1 MLQNKT
7 YFVRA
12 GLVLALVFLSMGKS
26 VFAQSPVMPKYSFQL
41 TGGYSISEAWDVNG
55 FNIDFSLNRHIWRF
69 ISLGLYYDVS
79 VVNNYMPEISQTASG
94 QSKYFISHALDQY
107 IMSLNDSQALDF
119 NQVMDIFQSFGL
131 KTNFDFKISPK
142 IYLGFYFGV
151 GLTKRLESVL
161 FLSEWT
167 VTYNKV
173 TGYIPASQYVDA
185 TEMSFRYGLKFTYVL
200 SQRINIVLQAGHN
213 TSKFKKYPFNETT
226 YEKVNVGMVFKF

>member
-1 MLQNKT
+1 MLQINNNSKKI
-7 YFVRA
+7 
-12 GLVLALVFLSMGKS
+12 GISALLILILMIFGGQS
-26 VFAQSPVMPKYSFQL
+26 FAQSKYNFQL
-41 TGGYSISEAWDVNG
+41 TGGYSASEAWDVNG
-55 FNIDFSLNRHIWRF
+55 FNIDFSLNRHIWHF

-79 VVNNYMPEISQTASG
+79 VVNNYMPEISQTLGA
-94 QSKYFISHALDQY
+94 QNKYFIPSALDQY
-107 IMSLNDSQALDF
+107 IMSLNDAEATDF

-142 IYLGFYFGV
+142 IYVGFYFGV

-167 VTYNKV
+167 VTNNKV
-173 TGYIPASQYVDA
+173 TSYIPASQYVDA

-226 YEKVNVGMVFKF
+226 YEKVNVGVIFKF